1 MPARPTSRPITTFL
15 RVLVGLLC
23 AIIAHP
29 ALGNGELQ
37 DFVRLRGLEGD
48 TLVGLGLVTGLNGT
62 GDSMKDSTIA
72 GQPYAQLLKTLGN
85 IGTSRLDIAKTK
97 SIAIVYISV
106 EIPYGGARIGDRLD
120 VKISTVGNA
129 KSIKGGRLVSTF
141 LVTEVVPADRT
152 EWVPYAIADGGPIE
166 TGELETVGWIGL
178 AARVVRD
185 VVKSPFDG
193 DNVYLVLDG
202 PYVGY
207 PAANAIAGAINGEA
221 ELTGVSGL
229 ATVEDGQ
236 TIRVRIPEN
245 ARANRGEFVANLLT
259 TLVSNDLLRIRSRV
273 VIDMRHKVMTIDE
286 SVELRPTAVTTGDLR
301 ITSITPP
308 IEPTPDN
315 PVVMTSTWTG
325 VATGADNKASMR
337 LKDLIDTLRQLEV
350 PFETQVAVV
359 ENLHRQGAFKAEI
372 IKR

>member
-1 MPARPTSRPITTFL
+1 L